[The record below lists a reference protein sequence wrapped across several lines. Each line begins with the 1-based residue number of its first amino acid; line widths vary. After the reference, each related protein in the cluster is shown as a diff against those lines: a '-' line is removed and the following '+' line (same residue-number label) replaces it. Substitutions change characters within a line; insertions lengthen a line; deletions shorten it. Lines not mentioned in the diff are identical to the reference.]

1 MNEQRPVPPI
11 PQTPRPVPPQPVQHR
26 PAPPQG
32 MPKIAPMP
40 VQAIGHNDLDLE
52 PLELVDDI
60 AAAGVPTPVS
70 PQPAPVAMG
79 APAHAPAHATA
90 TAPSVLGPNASKIK
104 SFSVAQEKS
113 HLTKFNR
120 QPTVTGRGAIR
131 VRTFHSRLSDES
143 LAYMD
148 DKINEWLDG
157 HPDIEI
163 KFTTCAIG
171 QYDGKIKEPA
181 LVLNVWY

>member
-11 PQTPRPVPPQPVQHR
+11 PQTHR
-26 PAPPQG
+26 PSPPQG
-32 MPKIAPMP
+32 MPKIAAMP
-40 VQAIGHNDLDLE
+40 VQPIRSNELDLA

-60 AAAGVPTPVS
+60 AAAGVPTPTS
-70 PQPAPVAMG
+70 PQPAPVATA
-79 APAHAPAHATA
+79 APSHAPGTA
-90 TAPSVLGPNASKIK
+90 QSVLGPNASKIK
-104 SFSVAQEKS
+104 TFSVAQERS

-181 LVLNVWY
+181 VIMNVWY

>member
-1 MNEQRPVPPI
+1 
-11 PQTPRPVPPQPVQHR
+11 
-26 PAPPQG
+26 

-40 VQAIGHNDLDLE
+40 VQPVGRNDLDLE

-60 AAAGVPTPVS
+60 AASGAPAPTS
-70 PQPAPVAMG
+70 SHSAPVA
-79 APAHAPAHATA
+79 TA
-90 TAPSVLGPNASKIK
+90 APSSAQSLPGPNPSKIK
-104 SFSVAQEKS
+104 AFSVAQEKS
-113 HLTKFNR
+113 HLTKFTR
-120 QPTVTGRGAIR
+120 QTTVTGRGAIR

-163 KFTTCAIG
+163 KFTTTAIG